1 MDTHIGTVRPSSG
14 ALPRETE
21 RLRPARSPPRDEF
34 VLPVPDAPSYSAANF
49 FRTQIMPVSLQD
61 VRQAVTAVSGA
72 VLDTACVLSRTLSDL
87 SGAQVYLK
95 FENHQFTASFKERGA
110 LNKLLSLDAAQ
121 RKAGVIAV
129 SAGNHAQ
136 GVAYHAK
143 RLGIPAVIVMP
154 RFTPNVKVEQ
164 TRAFG
169 AEVILQGENFD
180 EAKAHALQVMA
191 QRRLTLVHPYD
202 DEKVIAGQGTIAVEM
217 LEAQPDLDVLIVP
230 VGGGGMI
237 AGMASAATAIRPGI
251 ELVGVQTMR
260 FPSMYAA
267 LKGSQPVFGS
277 NTIAEGIAVR
287 EPGKLTEEIIRRLV
301 ADIVLVDEGDL
312 EEAMLLLL
320 EVEKTVVEGA
330 GAAGLAGLLRHRG
343 RFAGRKV
350 GIVLCGGN
358 IDPLT
363 LADIIERGMVRTG
376 RLARLQVEL
385 RDLPGSLAKV
395 TAALAQANAN
405 IEEVHH
411 ERAFTRL
418 PVQSAVVDFVLQ
430 TRGHDHV
437 RQVIDAVEAAGFKAR
452 LHNAD

>member
-1 MDTHIGTVRPSSG
+1 
-14 ALPRETE
+14 
-21 RLRPARSPPRDEF
+21 
-34 VLPVPDAPSYSAANF
+34 
-49 FRTQIMPVSLQD
+49 MPVTLQD
-61 VRQAVTAVSGA
+61 VRNAASAIAGA
-72 VLDTACVLSRTLSDL
+72 VLNTACLLSRTLSEIA
-87 SGAQVYLK
+87 GAQVYLK

-110 LNKLLSLDAAQ
+110 LNKLLSLEPSQ
-121 RKAGVIAV
+121 RRAGVIAV

-143 RLGIPAVIVMP
+143 RLGIPATIVMP

-180 EAKAHALQVMA
+180 EAKAYALQLMA
-191 QRRLTLVHPYD
+191 RRSLTLVHPYD
-202 DEKVIAGQGTIAVEM
+202 DEKVIAGQGTIALEM
-217 LEAQPDLDVLIVP
+217 LDAHPGLDALIVP
-230 VGGGGMI
+230 IGGGGMI
-237 AGMASAATAIRPGI
+237 AGMAIAAKELKPGI
-251 ELVGVQTMR
+251 ELFGVETVR

-267 LKGSQPVFGS
+267 LKGTKPQFGA
-277 NTIAEGIAVR
+277 NTIADGIAVK
-287 EPGKLTEEIIRRLV
+287 EPGKLTLEIIRRQV
-301 ADIVLVDEGDL
+301 EDIILVDEGDL

-330 GAAGLAGLLRHRG
+330 GAAGLAGLLRSRE
-343 RFAGRKV
+343 RFAGKQV

-358 IDPLT
+358 IDPLM

-385 RDLPGSLAKV
+385 RDLPGALAKV

-411 ERAFTRL
+411 ERAFTHL

-430 TRGHDHV
+430 TRGHQHV
-437 RQVIDAVEAAGFKAR
+437 QQIIVALDAAGFKAR
-452 LHNAD
+452 LHNE

>member
-1 MDTHIGTVRPSSG
+1 MAVT
-14 ALPRETE
+14 
-21 RLRPARSPPRDEF
+21 
-34 VLPVPDAPSYSAANF
+34 
-49 FRTQIMPVSLQD
+49 LQD
-61 VRQAVTAVSGA
+61 VRSAAAAISGA
-72 VLDTACVLSRTLSDL
+72 VLDTACLPSRTLSEI
-87 SGAQVYLK
+87 SGAQVHLK

-121 RKAGVIAV
+121 RRAGVMAV

-136 GVAYHAK
+136 GVAYHAR
-143 RLGIPAVIVMP
+143 RLEIPAVIVMP

-169 AEVILQGENFD
+169 AEVILSGENFD
-180 EAKAHALQVMA
+180 EAKAHALQLMA

-202 DEKVIAGQGTIAVEM
+202 DEKVIAGQGTIALEM
-217 LEAQPDLDVLIVP
+217 LDAHPDLEVLIVP

-237 AGMASAATAIRPGI
+237 AGMASAAKAIRPGI
-251 ELVGVQTMR
+251 EMIGVQTVR

-267 LKGSQPVFGS
+267 LKGSKPQFGS
-277 NTIAEGIAVR
+277 NTIADGIAVK
-287 EPGKLTEEIIRRLV
+287 EPGKLTLEIIRAQV
-301 ADIVLVDEGDL
+301 EDIILVDEGDI

-320 EVEKTVVEGA
+320 EIEKTVVEGA
-330 GAAGLAGLLRHRG
+330 GAVGLAGLLRNRA
-343 RFAGRKV
+343 RFSGKKV

-358 IDPLT
+358 IDPLM
-363 LADIIERGMVRTG
+363 LADIIERGMVRAG
-376 RLARLQVEL
+376 RLTRLQVEL

-395 TAALAQANAN
+395 TAALAEANAN

-411 ERAFTRL
+411 ERAFTHL

-437 RQVIDAVEAAGFKAR
+437 RQIIAALGAAGFKAR

>member
-1 MDTHIGTVRPSSG
+1 MSVT
-14 ALPRETE
+14 
-21 RLRPARSPPRDEF
+21 
-34 VLPVPDAPSYSAANF
+34 
-49 FRTQIMPVSLQD
+49 LQD
-61 VRQAVTAVSGA
+61 VRNAAAAISGA
-72 VLDTACVLSRTLSDL
+72 VLDTACLPARTLSEI

-95 FENHQFTASFKERGA
+95 FENQQFTASFKERGA

-121 RKAGVIAV
+121 RQAGVIAV

-136 GVAYHAK
+136 GVAYHAR
-143 RLGIPAVIVMP
+143 RLNIPATIVMP

-169 AEVILQGENFD
+169 AQVVLQGENFD
-180 EAKAHALQVMA
+180 EAKAHALQLMT

-202 DEKVIAGQGTIAVEM
+202 DEKVIAGQGTIALEM
-217 LEAQPDLDVLIVP
+217 LDAQPDLDALIVP

-237 AGMASAATAIRPGI
+237 AGMATAAKATRPGI
-251 ELVGVQTMR
+251 EMIGVQTLR

-267 LKGSQPVFGS
+267 LKGTKPVFGS
-277 NTIAEGIAVR
+277 NTIADGIAVK
-287 EPGKLTEEIIRRLV
+287 EPGKLTVEIIRRLV
-301 ADIVLVDEGDL
+301 EDIVLVDEGDL

-320 EVEKTVVEGA
+320 EIEKTVVEGA
-330 GAAGLAGLLRHRG
+330 GAAGLAGLLCNRD
-343 RFAGRKV
+343 RFAGKKV

-363 LADIIERGMVRTG
+363 LAGIIERGMVRTG
-376 RLARLQVEL
+376 RLTRLQVEL

-395 TAALAQANAN
+395 TAALAEANAN

-411 ERAFTRL
+411 ERAFTHL

-430 TRGHDHV
+430 TRGHEHV
-437 RQVIDAVEAAGFKAR
+437 RQIIAAVEAAGFKAR